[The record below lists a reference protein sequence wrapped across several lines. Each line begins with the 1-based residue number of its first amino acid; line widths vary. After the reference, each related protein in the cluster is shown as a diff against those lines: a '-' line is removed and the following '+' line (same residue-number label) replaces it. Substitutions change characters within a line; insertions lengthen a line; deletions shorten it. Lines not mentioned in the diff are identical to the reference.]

1 MTEPLGV
8 SVLLAVRE
16 NEPFALRCVRFL
28 LDMQEADELVEGTS
42 IHRNG
47 RGLSKPHAEM
57 LAARAPETMD
67 ATTLSRIA
75 SEYAHTQLTQGV
87 KSGQLRLPAT
97 SVREQEDGDAPVSKR
112 RRRAKILQSDDEEDE
127 GGDEED
133 VDEENGVISLDEYGV
148 HADGVVMPS
157 ARLVARVR
165 RIVDET
171 RARGLSGRSIPW
183 RVRRAVNEEDGWRG
197 TNVSSRVV
205 DAALYQVMPGVDMF
219 TVAPKTVVRIFWVS
233 EHRWATAEVVRVR
246 RGSDTSN
253 VVELYFPDEEIE
265 GTVTGA
271 DTLYAY
277 ELK

>member
-171 RARGLSGRSIPW
+171 RARGISGRSIPW

>member
-1 MTEPLGV
+1 MSDPLGV

-57 LAARAPETMD
+57 LAARAPEKMD

-75 SEYAHTQLTQGV
+75 SEYAHTQLTEAV
-87 KSGQLRLPAT
+87 KNGQLRLPAT
-97 SVREQEDGDAPVSKR
+97 SVSEEDDAPVSKR
-112 RRRAKILQSDDEEDE
+112 RRGARVLQSDDEQDEDE
-127 GGDEED
+127 P
-133 VDEENGVISLDEYGV
+133 NGVVSLDEYGV
-148 HADGVVMPS
+148 HAAGVVMPS
-157 ARLVARVR
+157 ARFVARVR

-171 RARGLSGRSIPW
+171 RARGVSGRSMPW

-205 DAALYQVMPGVDMF
+205 DAALYQVMPGVDLF
-219 TVAPKTVVRIFWVS
+219 TVAPKTIVRIFWVS
-233 EHRWATAEVVRVR
+233 EHRWATAEVVCVR

-253 VVELYFPDEEIE
+253 VVELYFPDEEVE

-277 ELK
+277 ELR

>member
-1 MTEPLGV
+1 MSDPLGV

-67 ATTLSRIA
+67 ATTLSWIA
-75 SEYAHTQLTQGV
+75 SEYAHTQLTEAV
-87 KSGQLRLPAT
+87 KNGQLRLPAT
-97 SVREQEDGDAPVSKR
+97 SVREDDDAPVFKR
-112 RRRAKILQSDDEEDE
+112 RRRARVLRSDDDEDDDE
-127 GGDEED
+127 GGD
-133 VDEENGVISLDEYGV
+133 DEQNGVVSLDEYGV

-157 ARLVARVR
+157 ARFVARVR

-171 RARGLSGRSIPW
+171 RARGVSGRSMPL

-205 DAALYQVMPGVDMF
+205 DAALYQVMPGVDLF

-253 VVELYFPDEEIE
+253 VVELYFPDEEVE

-277 ELK
+277 ELH